1 MARPKKP
8 KAAPKPKK
16 AKVDK
21 LPEQVRLA
29 IEAKQSQNEGKRS
42 SKGAA
47 VRNTGYGGG
56 TPKRTGG
63 RDR

>member
-1 MARPKKP
+1 MARPKKH

-16 AKVDK
+16 PKVDT
-21 LPEQVRLA
+21 LPEHVRLA
-29 IEAKQSQNEGKRS
+29 IEAKQSKSGRKQAGDQ
-42 SKGAA
+42 GAD
-47 VRNTGYGGG
+47 RNTGYGGG